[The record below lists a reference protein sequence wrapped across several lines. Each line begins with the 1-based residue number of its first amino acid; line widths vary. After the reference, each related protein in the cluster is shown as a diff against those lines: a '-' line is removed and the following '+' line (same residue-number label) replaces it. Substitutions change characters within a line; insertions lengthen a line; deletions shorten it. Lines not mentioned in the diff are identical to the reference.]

1 MSAKPDYLTEDTFLP
16 PEQKY
21 VCMSFLKPEKD
32 DKTTLSGI
40 KVRGVFE
47 EYESA
52 CKHAKRLQEADP
64 YHHVFVGEMGK
75 WLPYD
80 PDPDSK
86 YVKDFEYA
94 NVQLNSMMKSY
105 VENQE
110 KAKLFHEQRK
120 NDMVR
125 KNIMDNMET
134 HNKNMNELKEQLS
147 TATETEKVDIE
158 KRIKTIETNISN
170 MEQKKKDIEDKLS
183 KLETELGGS
192 QKNNVETFAG
202 TVDNL
207 SKTD

>member
-1 MSAKPDYLTEDTFLP
+1 MSSKPDYLTEDSFLP
-16 PEQKY
+16 SNQKF
-21 VCMSFLKPEKD
+21 VCMSFLKPEKE

-40 KVRGVFE
+40 KIRGVFE
-47 EYESA
+47 EYENA
-52 CKHAKRLQEADP
+52 CKHAKKLQEADP

-80 PDPDSK
+80 PDPESK

-125 KNIMDNMET
+125 KNIMENMET
-134 HNKNMNELKEQLS
+134 HNKNISELKDQLS
-147 TATETEKVDIE
+147 SATDTEKVDIE
-158 KRIKTIETNISN
+158 KRIKTIENNISS
-170 MEQKKKDIEDKLS
+170 MEQKKKDIEEKLS
-183 KLETELGGS
+183 KLEAEIGSTEQSSVPL
-192 QKNNVETFAG
+192 VEP
-202 TVDNL
+202 NL
-207 SKTD
+207 